1 VIHELTLTSIP
12 YVHPV
17 YRPDRYRITVQAM
30 MGMGGTVY
38 FPSSPDIVSCMLRD
52 LAAIRPTA
60 LSLVPGLVDLLR
72 HHYQV
77 RAARVVERCVRP
89 ADIVYL
95 NGSQRATQLKRL
107 PAQSPCPTPT
117 TSCPLPGR

>member
-1 VIHELTLTSIP
+1 
-12 YVHPV
+12 
-17 YRPDRYRITVQAM
+17 

-52 LAAIRPTA
+52 LAAVRPTA

-77 RAARVVERCVRP
+77 RAARVVERFVRP
-89 ADIVYL
+89 AEIIYL
-95 NGSQRATQLKRL
+95 NGSQRAEATEKVTL
-107 PAQSPCPTPT
+107 PFPHTHYIMSLAS
-117 TSCPLPGR
+117 SES